1 MKVSFQTEVKLM
13 YRQFMK
19 ILYKKPSGQ
28 MQNLTDKVR
37 ADFKTGAKIPRKDIL
52 AVDFAFHSA
61 QRLLDQL
68 KNLHIEGYSTYI
80 PKSQR
85 K

>member
-1 MKVSFQTEVKLM
+1 MNISFQTEVKLM
-13 YRQFMK
+13 YRELMK
-19 ILYKKPSGQ
+19 ILYKKPPNQVES
-28 MQNLTDKVR
+28 LLEKVR
-37 ADFKTGAKIPRKDIL
+37 KDFKAGAKIPRKDIIEI
-52 AVDFAFHSA
+52 DYAFHSA

-68 KNLHIEGYSTYI
+68 KNSNIEKYTTYI